1 MVSSIRLTMK
11 IHTFSTTNSIQMID
25 PRRLQD
31 YTMSE
36 RSIVSQ
42 SSRVY
47 IVFSI
52 SKAKTFHPS
61 RKEDESG
68 IFKTHGYGI
77 QHGYGGQRP

>member
-11 IHTFSTTNSIQMID
+11 IYTFSTTNSIQMID

-47 IVFSI
+47 IALYI
-52 SKAKTFHPS
+52 TL
-61 RKEDESG
+61 
-68 IFKTHGYGI
+68 
-77 QHGYGGQRP
+77 

>member
-1 MVSSIRLTMK
+1 MAVNPTAAADGIVDPTDHE

-42 SSRVY
+42 PNVHIALY
-47 IVFSI
+47 I
-52 SKAKTFHPS
+52 TL
-61 RKEDESG
+61 
-68 IFKTHGYGI
+68 
-77 QHGYGGQRP
+77 